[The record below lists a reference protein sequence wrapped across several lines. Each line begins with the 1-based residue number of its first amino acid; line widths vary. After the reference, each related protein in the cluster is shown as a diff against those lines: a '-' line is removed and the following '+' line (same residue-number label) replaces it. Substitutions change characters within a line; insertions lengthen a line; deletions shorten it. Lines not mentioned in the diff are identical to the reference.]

1 MWQLSLE
8 WLSEEEAAL
17 REWISQEKESGDF
30 PGAPV
35 VKVSPSNAWHV
46 GSIPG
51 QGAEI
56 PHALQPK
63 N

>member
-1 MWQLSLE
+1 MRQLSLE